1 MPPILLAVLLCR
13 WFALMNKNPTWKYLA
28 LLLIIAFGVI
38 YATPNLYQSEPG
50 VQVIGLR
57 NTVVNADVLE
67 RVKRALESANVE
79 IKSIELEGV
88 KIRARLVSENE
99 EIQAKARQTLRDK
112 LGNQYAVALAD
123 MPTTPNFLESLG
135 GAPMYLGLDLRGG
148 VHFLLQVDMDAAE
161 RKANDNYYEDIRKLL
176 REENLRSSGIS
187 RKANGAIDLRFKTEE
202 VRDTAKL
209 KLSIASPELI
219 GTDSDDGSSFKL
231 SLQLTEAAV
240 TELKKAALKKNMLAL
255 RNRIDQLGVS
265 EPVIQQQGLDRIVV
279 QLPGVKDPSLA
290 KEILGKT
297 ATLQV
302 HLVDDE
308 NAAST
313 EQGRLP
319 AGTKRFYFRDGRPI
333 LLKSRVLYSGDNI
346 VDANI
351 AIDENG
357 GPAVGIKLDAKGANI
372 NSDITGDNIGKRMAV
387 VYVETLGET
396 KIDSDGNAK
405 LVTREIKEVIT
416 APRILSQLGKSFQI
430 TGLESQKEAK
440 DISLLLRAGSL
451 AAPVFIVEERTVGPS
466 LGAENINKG
475 FTSVLYGFLAVLF
488 FMIVF
493 YRVFGAIA
501 SFALVLNLVVI
512 VAVLS
517 LLQATLT
524 LPGVAGMVLTVGM
537 AVDANVLIF
546 ERIREEIQIGAA
558 PQMAIHRGY
567 DNAFST
573 IIDAN
578 LTTLIAALVLFN
590 FGTGPIQGFAITLSI
605 GIATSMVTAIFVT
618 RILVN
623 LIYGGRRLDKLAI

>member
-1 MPPILLAVLLCR
+1 
-13 WFALMNKNPTWKYLA
+13 MNKNPVWKYLA
-28 LLLIIAFGVI
+28 LLLIVAFGVI
-38 YATPNLYQSEPG
+38 YATPNLYSSDPG

-57 NTVVNADVLE
+57 NAVVDTEILE
-67 RVKRALESANVE
+67 RAKRALQSADVE
-79 IKSIELEGV
+79 IKVIELEGAKV
-88 KIRARLVSENE
+88 RARLVSNDDEVQNL
-99 EIQAKARQTLRDK
+99 ARNTLRAA
-112 LGNQYAVALAD
+112 LGKDYAVALAD
-123 MPTTPNFLESLG
+123 MPTTPGWLASLG

-161 RKANDNYYEDIRKLL
+161 RKANDNYYEDIRKIL
-176 REENLRSSGIS
+176 REEGLRTSGIS
-187 RKANGAIDLRFKTEE
+187 RKPNGAIDLRFKTEE
-202 VRDTAKL
+202 VRDAAKATL
-209 KLSIASPELI
+209 AVASPELAATEI
-219 GTDSDDGSSFKL
+219 ADGSSFKL
-231 SLQLTEAAV
+231 SLQLTEVAV

-297 ATLQV
+297 ATLQI
-302 HLVDDE
+302 HLVDED
-308 NAAST
+308 NTAST
-313 EQGRLP
+313 VQGRLP
-319 AGTKRFYFRDGRPI
+319 AGTKRFYFRDKRPI

-346 VDANI
+346 VDAGI
-351 AIDENG
+351 AFDENG
-357 GPAVGIKLDAKGANI
+357 GPAVSITLDAKGANI
-372 NSDITGDNIGKRMAV
+372 NSDITGDNIGNRMAV
-387 VYVETLGET
+387 VYVETIGET
-396 KIDSDGNAK
+396 KIDSKGNAK

-416 APRILSQLGKSFQI
+416 APNILSQLGKRFQI
-430 TGLESQKEAK
+430 TGLDSQKEAQ

-466 LGAENINKG
+466 LGAENISKG
-475 FTSVLYGFLAVLF
+475 FTSVLYGFLAVLV
-488 FMIVF
+488 FMIIF

-501 SFALVLNLVVI
+501 SFALVLNLVII

-546 ERIREEIQIGAA
+546 ERIREEVTAGAA

-578 LTTLIAALVLFN
+578 LTTLIAALVLFS

-605 GIATSMVTAIFVT
+605 GVATSMVTAIFIS